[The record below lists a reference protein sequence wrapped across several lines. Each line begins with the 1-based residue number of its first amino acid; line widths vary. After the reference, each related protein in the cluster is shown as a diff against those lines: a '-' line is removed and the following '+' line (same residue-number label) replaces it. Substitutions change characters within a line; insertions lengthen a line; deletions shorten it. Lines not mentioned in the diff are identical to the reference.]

1 VDLFWIIGKKAGQ
14 SLLFLRST
22 NPPTALQS
30 VLLDTELATLN
41 RTQIGTDEEAH
52 RNTTHH
58 PATHSSDLGKGVDD
72 QASQD

>member
-1 VDLFWIIGKKAGQ
+1 M
-14 SLLFLRST
+14 LFLKSP
-22 NPPTALQS
+22 NHPTALRS
-30 VLLDTELATLN
+30 VLLNAELATHN
-41 RTQIGTDEEAH
+41 RTQIVTDKEAH

>member
-1 VDLFWIIGKKAGQ
+1 M
-14 SLLFLRST
+14 LFLRSP
-22 NPPTALQS
+22 NHPTALRS
-30 VLLDTELATLN
+30 VLLNAELAAHN

-58 PATHSSDLGKGVDD
+58 PTNNSYDLSKGVDD